1 MLDKILEYQTLDSQI
16 KAIELELSSTEER
29 KRTRALLQFL
39 KETEEKLKKMEQYV
53 SEIAFKYNTF
63 KEQYDTNS
71 NLLKEYSDAVNNVM
85 DEDELNYLRKKY
97 EDLVHV
103 IANIEKE
110 INAIMQEANNVAKQ
124 FDECRA
130 KLPSAKKQLE
140 EAKKKFE
147 EIRKQKEPEIS
158 AIQSKQSE
166 LEKIIPKEVLTL
178 YKELR
183 DQKISRPF
191 VKLEEPNRCG
201 GCRMEL
207 SMDKMSAIE
216 SKGYIRCESCH
227 RVIYK

>member
-1 MLDKILEYQTLDSQI
+1 MLDKILEYQTLDTQI

-53 SEIAFKYNTF
+53 SEIAFKYNSY

-71 NLLKEYSDAVNNVM
+71 NLLKEYTDAVNNVM
-85 DEDELNYLRKKY
+85 DEDELNYIRKKY
-97 EDLVHV
+97 EDLVHI
-103 IANIEKE
+103 IANLEKE
-110 INAIMQEANNVAKQ
+110 IVAIMQEANNVSKQ

-166 LEKIIPKEVLTL
+166 LEKVIPKEVLTL

-183 DQKISRPF
+183 DQKISRPLF
-191 VKLEEPNRCG
+191 
-201 GCRMEL
+201 
-207 SMDKMSAIE
+207 S
-216 SKGYIRCESCH
+216 
-227 RVIYK
+227 